1 MSNIPPLP
9 SATPKKGLS
18 TGAKIAIGCGV
29 LVLIVGIVIA
39 AALAFGA
46 FKAKQYV
53 EGFEKEPVAS
63 AARTYAALN
72 PDVEFVEAD
81 EESRRVTFRNEK
93 TGELVTIDAAE
104 LESGRIS
111 FEDEKGKTTFESSG
125 DEDGGSLTIR
135 GPDGS
140 ATFRSGA
147 ASADDV
153 PSWVIRYPG
162 AAISG
167 AYTTTSN
174 ERQSGA
180 VTLTTEDDFE
190 RVVQYFRD
198 ELDSEGYT
206 VETQSFSGGG
216 QELRILQ
223 GNDADAS
230 RKLSVTISRADDNQT
245 QAAVTYE
252 GPEE

>member
-1 MSNIPPLP
+1 MTNVSPSP
-9 SATPKKGLS
+9 SATPRKGLS
-18 TGAKIAIGCGV
+18 TGAKVAIGCGV
-29 LVLIVGIVIA
+29 LFLIVAIVIGS
-39 AALAFGA
+39 ALAFGA

-72 PDVEFVEAD
+72 PDIEFVEAD
-81 EESRRVTFRNEK
+81 EDSRRVTFRNKE
-93 TGELVTIDAAE
+93 TGETITIDAAE

-111 FEDEKGKTTFESSG
+111 FEDEKGKTTIESSG
-125 DEDGGSLTIR
+125 DEEGGSLTMR
-135 GPDGS
+135 GPEGT

-153 PSWVIRYPG
+153 PSWVVRYPG
-162 AAISG
+162 ATISG

-174 ERQSGA
+174 DRQSGT
-180 VTLTTEDDFE
+180 VTITTDDDLD

-198 ELDSEGYT
+198 ELDDDGYT
-206 VETQSFSGGG
+206 VQTQSFSGGG
-216 QELRILQ
+216 QDLRMLH
-223 GNDADAS
+223 GENADAS
-230 RKLSVTISRADDNQT
+230 RKLSVTISRVENQT